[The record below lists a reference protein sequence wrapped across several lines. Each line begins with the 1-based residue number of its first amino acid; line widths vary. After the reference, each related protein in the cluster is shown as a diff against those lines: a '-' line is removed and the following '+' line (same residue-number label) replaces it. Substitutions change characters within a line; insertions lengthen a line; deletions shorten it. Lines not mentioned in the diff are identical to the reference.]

1 VTSAGAAAR
10 GEQPESR
17 GNDTEET
24 WPFGVSRT
32 PTMTI
37 GSALA
42 ILQREFPA
50 VRVSK
55 IRFLE
60 EQGLVSPQRTP
71 AGYRAYSQ
79 ADVERLRFCLAAQ
92 RDSFLPWKVV
102 RERLAEL
109 DAGEQDVPVPGA
121 RVVTADGEFI
131 VEESPSR
138 LSSSQVAERAECE
151 EALVKKLT
159 AAGLLMPDSGGKYT
173 PAAIEITQLAHQ
185 LADHGIDE
193 RHLRSVRNGAERQL
207 DLIEQIVAPLRSQ
220 RSGPSA
226 SGARARSHALASD
239 LAKTFTA
246 LHTALLR
253 AHIDRLE

>member
-1 VTSAGAAAR
+1 MTAAGAADR
-10 GEQPESR
+10 GEDSGHH
-17 GNDTEET
+17 GNSTEET

-37 GSALA
+37 GSALT

-71 AGYRAYSQ
+71 SGYRAYSQ
-79 ADVERLRFCLAAQ
+79 ANVERLRFCLAAQ

-109 DAGEQDVPVPGA
+109 DAGRQDVPVPGA

-131 VEESPSR
+131 VEEPPTR
-138 LSSSQVAERAECE
+138 LTTQQVADRAECE
-151 EALVKKLT
+151 ISVVQTLT
-159 AAGLLMPDSGGKYT
+159 TAGLLMPDSAGKYSAT
-173 PAAIEITQLAHQ
+173 AVEVTQLANQ

-253 AHIDRLE
+253 SHIDRME